1 MNSSTFNESNTFD
14 FVQQPFDDDCE
25 YDRRRQLISPII
37 DLVQREL
44 VKIRYRWTEADA
56 SSDNELDIDEFLIF
70 RHPEATGQSYKY
82 VVDDIILQMGVF
94 ISLY

>member
-14 FVQQPFDDDCE
+14 FVQQPFDDDCKCGG
-25 YDRRRQLISPII
+25 RRQFISSIV

-82 VVDDIILQMGVF
+82 VVDDIILQMGEN
-94 ISLY
+94 ISFY